1 MRVHL
6 ETQASFTMLHTHTHT
21 DMYTTGSIS
30 LHTAKDQRQLWSDRV
45 AENKYKVS
53 ERLMNILNED
63 IPVKI

>member
-6 ETQASFTMLHTHTHT
+6 ETQASFTLIHTH
-21 DMYTTGSIS
+21 MYMRGSIS
-30 LHTAKDQRQLWSDRV
+30 LHTAKDQRRLWSDRV

-53 ERLMNILNED
+53 ERLMKILNED